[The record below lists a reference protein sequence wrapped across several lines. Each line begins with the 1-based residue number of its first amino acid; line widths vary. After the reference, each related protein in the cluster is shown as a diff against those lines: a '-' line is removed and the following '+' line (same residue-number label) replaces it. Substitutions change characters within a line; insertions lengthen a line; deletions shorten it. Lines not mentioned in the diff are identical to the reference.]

1 MTRSEAEQKQFI
13 RMTETPVPR
22 LITSL
27 AIPTIFT
34 MLIGAFYNMA
44 DTFFV
49 ARLGTSAAG
58 AVGIVFA
65 IMAIIQALGFM
76 IGIGTGSHVPRFLGR
91 QNRKEAD
98 KFASTGFFLSLL
110 FGGILTAIGL
120 LFTEPLMILLGAT
133 PTILPYARDYAGCIF
148 MGAVVMC
155 GSIVMNN
162 ILRSEGKAV
171 LSTIGLGF
179 GGILNV
185 GLDPLF
191 IFQFGLGISGAA
203 IATLISQ
210 CVSFGILLYWFSTGK
225 SITRLSWSNLS
236 RKGADYADILKL
248 GFSSFCRQGL
258 AGISTVALNVSAAAY
273 GDSAVAA
280 MSIVG
285 RIFYFLLAM
294 LIGFGQGFQPVV
306 GYNYGAKRFERVK
319 ESFRFCVKT
328 GTVFLTGVGILGFL
342 FAPQLIQLFKVNDPS
357 VAAIGAMAFRAQ
369 CIALPLQA
377 TIVLSNMLFQS
388 IGKALQATLISAT
401 RQGIYFIPLILI
413 LPRYFGLTGIEFT
426 QSISDLFS
434 FLSAL
439 PFLYFFFRSLNR
451 AMRER
456 APAGEEETP
465 CGQMAA

>member
-1 MTRSEAEQKQFI
+1 MNRSEAEQKQFT
-13 RMTETPVPR
+13 RMTETPIPR
-22 LITSL
+22 LITTL

-65 IMAIIQALGFM
+65 IMAIIQAIGFM
-76 IGIGTGSHVPRFLGR
+76 IGIGTGSHVSRFLGR
-91 QNRKEAD
+91 QDRPAAD
-98 KFASTGFFLSLL
+98 KFASTGFFLSLG
-110 FGGILTAIGL
+110 FGGVLTTFGL
-120 LFTEPLMILLGAT
+120 LFTDPLMVLLGAT
-133 PTILPYARDYAGCIF
+133 PTILPYARDYAGYIF

-185 GLDPLF
+185 ALDPVF
-191 IFQFGLGISGAA
+191 IFQFKLGISGAA

-210 CVSFGILLYWFSTGK
+210 CISFAILLFCFCSGK
-225 SITRLSWSNLS
+225 SITRLAWGNVS
-236 RKGADYADILKL
+236 RKFSDYADILKL

-258 AGISTVALNVSAAAY
+258 ASISTVALNVSAAAY

-285 RIFYFLLAM
+285 RIFFFLLAM

-328 GTVFLTGVGILGFL
+328 GTVFLTCVGILGFL
-342 FAPQLIQLFKVNDPS
+342 FAPHLITLFKVNDPAVVS
-357 VAAIGAMAFRAQ
+357 IGAMAFRAQ

-401 RQGIYFIPLILI
+401 RQGIYFIPLILL

-426 QSISDLFS
+426 QSISDVFA

-439 PFLYFFFRSLNR
+439 PFLFFFFRSLNR
-451 AMRER
+451 NMRLQSSD
-456 APAGEEETP
+456 ETEAA
-465 CGQMAA
+465 CEQMAA